1 MGATGTFTV
10 DGYVGAGVAIQ
21 AKVFNNIAKFEVDI
35 VTAMLKLTDVNG
47 KVMNIAIRTA
57 ATMVV
62 TLSAAGGNYTVTL
75 AD

>member
-1 MGATGTFTV
+1 MPSTGTFVV

-21 AKVFNNIAKFEVDI
+21 AKSFTNIVNFNINIAS
-35 VTAMLKLTDVNG
+35 AMLKMTDVNG
-47 KVMNIAIRTA
+47 RIIDVAIRTDV
-57 ATMVV
+57 TMVV